1 MIKLKENIEIDNLV
15 FEEKLKDYFSDT
27 LVFAI
32 AWVLHEL
39 FDEADAMSFDEE
51 RLSNSFVKT
60 KQDFFN
66 EFDKRIEEFFE
77 IEEENDDDDDDIEE
91 YREAKKEYSKKFND
105 VLNKIEELFFNND
118 VQDVEE

>member
-1 MIKLKENIEIDNLV
+1 MIKLKENMETDNLV
-15 FEEKLKDYFSDT
+15 FEEKLKDTFSNT
-27 LVFAI
+27 LIFAI

-60 KQDFFN
+60 KEDFFK
-66 EFDKRIEEFFE
+66 EFEKRIDDFFQYE
-77 IEEENDDDDDDIEE
+77 KEQENDDWEE
-91 YREAKKEYSKKFND
+91 FSEAYKEYIDNFSE